1 MVPGLATKMS
11 PSFKLVSTYFITAIF
26 SLLSAVVMMI
36 IDHGSLKGHHFSPV
50 ALSVTHL
57 MVLGWIALTIF
68 GAIFQLIAIILKVKL
83 WSEKLAFI
91 QYGLHVTGMLLL
103 VWSFYN
109 FNFTTLIIVAGSFL
123 MLAVLIFLVNLGVTL
138 SKGGKDNLTGKFLV
152 ASNIYLF
159 FTVLLGL
166 LLAINLGHPFLP
178 GDHLKL
184 LTVHAHLGIAG
195 WIGMVIAGV
204 SLKLIPMFTLSHGY
218 SVKPSWLV
226 FVFLNTGILG
236 FSLSRVLGFSQA
248 GDFVFVPLIALAF
261 LVFFYQI
268 LLIMKKRMKKNLDLG
283 IKFSVFAYSALVA
296 ALLGGISF
304 LFISS
309 GNGSDEMNLTLVY
322 GFIVL
327 FGFISQLIMGQM
339 YKIIP
344 FLVWFH
350 FYSSKVGLKK
360 VPLLKDL
367 YNRNISKA
375 QYYITNVSLFITIA
389 GLLFNH
395 EIILLTG
402 LSFYLTGALLFS
414 YNILSTYA
422 RRPDDTVTG

>member
-11 PSFKLVSTYFITAIF
+11 PSFKLVSTYFISAIF

-36 IDHGSLKGHHFSPV
+36 VDHTSLKGHHFSPV
-50 ALSVTHL
+50 ALAVTHL

-91 QYGLHVTGMLLL
+91 QFGLHVTGMVLL

-109 FNFTTLIIVAGSFL
+109 FNFTAVMVVAGSLL
-123 MLAVLIFLVNLGVTL
+123 MTAVLIFLVNLGVTL
-138 SKGGKDNLTGKFLV
+138 AQGEKRNLTGIFLV
-152 ASNIYLF
+152 ASNVYLF
-159 FTVLLGL
+159 LTVLLGL

-204 SLKLIPMFTLSHGY
+204 SMKLIPMFTLSHGY
-218 SVKPSWLV
+218 SVKPAWLV
-226 FVFLNTGILG
+226 FIFLNSGILG
-236 FSLSRVLGFSQA
+236 FSLSRIAGFSEA
-248 GDFVFVPLIALAF
+248 GDYIFVPLIALAF
-261 LVFFYQI
+261 LIFFYQI
-268 LLIMKKRMKKNLDLG
+268 LLILKKRMKKNLDLG
-283 IKFSVFAYSALVA
+283 IKFSVFAYTALVT
-296 ALLGGISF
+296 ALLGGVSF
-304 LFISS
+304 LFIS
-309 GNGSDEMNLTLVY
+309 NGSVADGLNLTLVY
-322 GFIVL
+322 GFVVI

-367 YNRNISKA
+367 YNRNLSKS
-375 QYYITNVSLFITIA
+375 QYYITNLAIFVTIA
-389 GLLFNH
+389 GMLLNQ
-395 EIILLTG
+395 ESVLLPG
-402 LSFYLTGALLFS
+402 LLIYLAGALLFS
-414 YNILSTYA
+414 YNILSTYN